1 MMRIK
6 LLPFCIDFILDFF
19 IQQKNAIFT
28 ADSITDYY
36 NVKIGIDQG
45 KIISPLLWCIY
56 FDPLLCKI
64 NDLGCSYD
72 LNHTNITDVVSG
84 TYSTSSVQISSLSF
98 MDDANWISSFQDKLE
113 SILQTAN
120 EFYALTRV

>member
-56 FDPLLCKI
+56 FDPLLCEI
-64 NDLGCSYD
+64 NDLGYGYTLSYAHINNVISD
-72 LNHTNITDVVSG
+72 S
-84 TYSTSSVQISSLSF
+84 YSTFSL
-98 MDDANWISSFQDKLE
+98 
-113 SILQTAN
+113 
-120 EFYALTRV
+120 